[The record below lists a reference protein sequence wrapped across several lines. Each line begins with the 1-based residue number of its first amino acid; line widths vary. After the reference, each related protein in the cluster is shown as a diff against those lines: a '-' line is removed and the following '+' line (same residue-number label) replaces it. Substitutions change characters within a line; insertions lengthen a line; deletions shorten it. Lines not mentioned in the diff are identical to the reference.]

1 MDSFNTGQANEF
13 GGCQDMKANWR
24 LGVRRN
30 KQQAK
35 RSCRRTWTR
44 VGLNVVGVDAGQ
56 CILTGQTSPANWMQC
71 MKDRKL
77 PQSASA

>member
-1 MDSFNTGQANEF
+1 
-13 GGCQDMKANWR
+13 
-24 LGVRRN
+24 
-30 KQQAK
+30 
-35 RSCRRTWTR
+35 
-44 VGLNVVGVDAGQ
+44 VVGVDAGQ